1 MKHTKS
7 MVLIPEDA
15 LHRYEQRQRLDTSP
29 ITSNMMQKDTDMSN
43 VLQRSDMDDDEKQK
57 LYHANLER
65 CLFLHTISKFSED
78 VRKIVVQI
86 EDC

>member
-1 MKHTKS
+1 

-57 LYHANLER
+57 L
-65 CLFLHTISKFSED
+65 
-78 VRKIVVQI
+78 
-86 EDC
+86 